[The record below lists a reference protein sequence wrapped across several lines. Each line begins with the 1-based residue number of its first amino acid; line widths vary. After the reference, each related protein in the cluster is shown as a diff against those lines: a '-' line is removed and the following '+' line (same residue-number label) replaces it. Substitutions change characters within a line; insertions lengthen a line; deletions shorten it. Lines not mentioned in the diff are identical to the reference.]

1 MADVLREEA
10 QRSMAMFGCVPV
22 RGHYAEKGEAVVY
35 FAGGNDLSSFFFFF
49 FSFFPFLSF
58 FPPPLGF
65 SYFLGGHLADRL
77 RFGPPVM
84 ELFSPYLCVAD
95 EQNAILQ
102 GSIPSWC

>member
-1 MADVLREEA
+1 MEGHHNKHSAI
-10 QRSMAMFGCVPV
+10 RSLPFLSRCLVASLLLVFSCLFLFLF
-22 RGHYAEKGEAVVY
+22 VV
-35 FAGGNDLSSFFFFF
+35 FFFLFF